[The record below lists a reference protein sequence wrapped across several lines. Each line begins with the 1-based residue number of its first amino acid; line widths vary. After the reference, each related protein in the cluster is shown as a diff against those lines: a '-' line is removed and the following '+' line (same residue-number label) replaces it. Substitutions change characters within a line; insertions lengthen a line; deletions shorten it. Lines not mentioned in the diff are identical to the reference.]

1 MIRTLAVF
9 EKKAGN
15 FLKKLLDA
23 AMPGGTEKSN
33 CPGSV
38 CAAVERVGESG
49 RGRERRG
56 LSQGR
61 LWRHLVMHKIL

>member
-1 MIRTLAVF
+1 MF

-15 FLKKLLDA
+15 FLKKLLDT

-33 CPGSV
+33 CPDSV
-38 CAAVERVGESG
+38 CVVVEGVGESG

-56 LSQGR
+56 LSRGR
-61 LWRHLVMHKIL
+61 LRRHLVMYEIL